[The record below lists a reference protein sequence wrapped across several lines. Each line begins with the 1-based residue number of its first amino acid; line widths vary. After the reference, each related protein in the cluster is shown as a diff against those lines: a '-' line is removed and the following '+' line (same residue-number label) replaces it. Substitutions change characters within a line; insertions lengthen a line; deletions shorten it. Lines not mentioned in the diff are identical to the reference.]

1 MKTRAAV
8 LAVALLA
15 GGLSACDQLGIGGS
29 ATGSSSATEGD
40 KALCVYVHSLKVG
53 DPTFLGGRYYNSVLV
68 ENATDG
74 VLIGLVYAL
83 GMDVALTPQNN
94 IRARCREI
102 GAL

>member
-1 MKTRAAV
+1 VKTGRAL

-15 GGLSACDQLGIGGS
+15 ATLSACVAGDSPNRAS
-29 ATGSSSATEGD
+29 ASESD
-40 KALCVYVHSLKVG
+40 KALCVYINTLKVG
-53 DPTFLGGRYYNSVLV
+53 DQTFLGGRYYNSVLV

-74 VLIGLVYAL
+74 VLIGMVYAL
-83 GMDVALTPQNN
+83 EGVMNLTPQNN